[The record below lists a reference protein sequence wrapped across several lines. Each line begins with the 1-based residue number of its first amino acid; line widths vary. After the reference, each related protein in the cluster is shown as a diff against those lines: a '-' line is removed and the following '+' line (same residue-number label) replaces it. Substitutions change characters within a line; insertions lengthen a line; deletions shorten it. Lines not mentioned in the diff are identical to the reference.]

1 MTLNKKWL
9 LSLSLAFL
17 LSVTVACNDT
27 DESAEDNNEETET
40 QEEESEGSEGS
51 EGNTEQPEMP
61 EPDLEGIPEVVA
73 EVNGEEIAA
82 EEFKT
87 TYEGQFQQMA
97 MQSQMTGEEVDQDQL
112 KKQIADSMVG
122 QELLIQEATSRD
134 IEVSEEEI
142 DETLTGLAEENGV
155 ESKDKFLTAL
165 EEQGMGKE
173 EVMSQVE
180 MQVKLDQVIASEA
193 GDIEPTEE
201 ELEKAYEQV
210 KAQQEQM
217 SEGNGE
223 SAEIPSFEEAK
234 PDLVKQVKRK
244 KEGEATQKLVEKLRA
259 DADVTVNL

>member
-1 MTLNKKWL
+1 MILNRKWL

-40 QEEESEGSEGS
+40 QEEDGEGS
-51 EGNTEQPEMP
+51 EGNTEQPQMP

-97 MQSQMTGEEVDQDQL
+97 MQSQMTGQEVDQDQL
-112 KKQIADSMVG
+112 KKQIAESMVG
-122 QELLIQEATSRD
+122 QELLIQEANSRD

-142 DETLTGLAEENGV
+142 DETLTGLAEQNGV
-155 ESKDKFLTAL
+155 ESKDEFLAAL
-165 EEQGMGKE
+165 EEQGMGQE

-201 ELEKAYEQV
+201 ELEQAYEQV

-234 PDLVKQVKRK
+234 PDLIEQVKRQK
-244 KEGEATQKLVEKLRA
+244 KGQATQTLVEQLRE